1 MNATAPSLPTEI
13 PRVAPVVAPIPRAA
27 SVEETKPATPGT
39 SAPGNRGRTIK
50 MSVGVLVLLI
60 VGTLV
65 THWWFIGRFFES
77 TDDAF
82 VAADITTIS
91 SKAPGF
97 IKTVTVVDNQR
108 VHAGDLLATIDDRDY
123 RAELAKADALVAEQQ
138 ASLANLDALASLQ
151 AAAIDEARAKV
162 ASAAAETHRAN
173 DDADRARN
181 LARRDVVSAQDF
193 EQSSST
199 AEKARADTDSA
210 KAALVA
216 AQRQLAVIETQRRQ
230 TQAVL
235 AHANAEVDLAR
246 LNLSYT
252 EIRSPI
258 DGVVG
263 NRTARVG
270 DYATVSAQLMS
281 IVPSSGLYVVANFKE
296 SQIAHMQP
304 GQKVDVEADVL
315 KGTVFQGHVD
325 SLAPGTGAQFSL
337 LPAEN
342 ATGNFTKIVQRVP
355 IRIRL
360 DPEGSTLGKLRPG
373 LSVLASVDLR

>member
-1 MNATAPSLPTEI
+1 
-13 PRVAPVVAPIPRAA
+13 
-27 SVEETKPATPGT
+27 
-39 SAPGNRGRTIK
+39 
-50 MSVGVLVLLI
+50 
-60 VGTLV
+60 
-65 THWWFIGRFFES
+65 
-77 TDDAF
+77 
-82 VAADITTIS
+82 
-91 SKAPGF
+91 
-97 IKTVTVVDNQR
+97 
-108 VHAGDLLATIDDRDY
+108 
-123 RAELAKADALVAEQQ
+123 
-138 ASLANLDALASLQ
+138 
-151 AAAIDEARAKV
+151 
-162 ASAAAETHRAN
+162 
-173 DDADRARN
+173 
-181 LARRDVVSAQDF
+181 
-193 EQSSST
+193 
-199 AEKARADTDSA
+199 
-210 KAALVA
+210 
-216 AQRQLAVIETQRRQ
+216 VIETQRRQ

>member
-1 MNATAPSLPTEI
+1 
-13 PRVAPVVAPIPRAA
+13 
-27 SVEETKPATPGT
+27 
-39 SAPGNRGRTIK
+39 
-50 MSVGVLVLLI
+50 MSVGVLALI
-60 VGTLV
+60 IAGTLV
-65 THWWFIGRFFES
+65 THWWLVGRFFES

-97 IKTVTVVDNQR
+97 IKTVAVVDNQQ

-123 RAELAKADALVAEQQ
+123 RAGLAKTSALVAEQQ
-138 ASLANLDALASLQ
+138 ASLANLDAVASLQ

-162 ASAAAETHRAN
+162 ASATAETHRAN
-173 DDADRARN
+173 DDADRARS
-181 LARRDVVSAQDF
+181 LAKRDVVSAQDF

-210 KAALVA
+210 RAALVA

-235 AHANAEVDLAR
+235 AQAEAEADLAR

-360 DPEGSTLGKLRPG
+360 DPDGSTLGKLRPG
-373 LSVLASVDLR
+373 LSVIASVDLR